1 MQRVITALSICH
13 TERALITNKRNK
25 TKKNLYSEGNS
36 NFWIPS
42 AHFSTVFHLNG
53 SSISK
58 GGGGCRNGSQLC
70 KFMINSRCSFLTK
83 AISNLMYYSVR
94 EELAGSSKLV
104 RRSISALPGKGY
116 RDVFSFQKSRRQ
128 NGTVSRTACRS
139 QVSGSAGLK

>member
-1 MQRVITALSICH
+1 
-13 TERALITNKRNK
+13 
-25 TKKNLYSEGNS
+25 
-36 NFWIPS
+36 
-42 AHFSTVFHLNG
+42 
-53 SSISK
+53 
-58 GGGGCRNGSQLC
+58 
-70 KFMINSRCSFLTK
+70 MINSRCSFLTK